1 MKGKAMIIR
10 VTRAKQGLANY
21 LKTGRRA
28 DSEYKRNERDKVLP
42 LYGDLQEY
50 EKVEN
55 YLNREKN
62 YKDNYLHI
70 TLSFSS
76 RERDKLYDTD
86 GNINKE
92 LLRELTKETL
102 KYYASGYDLE
112 HEVIAYAEAHL
123 PKIKEEKG
131 KERLEHIHIA
141 LTLYNP
147 LTDTQLRP
155 PRFAI
160 KYNELF
166 QSYLVKKYG
175 LEHPSDHPRQERN
188 LETEIKVERDT
199 IKELTKDIQTEAELL
214 QFFKQNNIEFRK
226 VETAK
231 NTYYKIK
238 SDSGKN
244 INLRGKGLEHLEQIA
259 KYGKV
264 QATKERRK
272 SYAEIWKATPLD
284 QLEKELMKF
293 YEKRAQEI
301 DKRRSKAA
309 KQVIRNIYERE
320 HKQDNAIQ
328 PLTFQQ
334 KLLYKHYHKMI
345 DNIGKGYYVQV
356 DNDKVRIKSNA
367 KKIDIVDK
375 GDKITARGENLQ
387 EQVKIMLDLAEA
399 KGWELDKIVA
409 TGSAR
414 FKAEVAKQINERL
427 KLREQAHQSPSLIT
441 SAVADRP
448 TNEVE
453 REIKDRTEQKT
464 LDKEYIRELKTNLD
478 PNRVLEYV
486 KEHYKLDTSIYE
498 VVGNKINNTTDKR
511 KPKNV
516 IDFLQKEVH
525 LDIHESFTVADAIYK
540 LQQAE
545 QAKDINTER
554 EQEQHATAPSNIK
567 GVDMP
572 IKIMTNDSYK
582 QYPVDNWRATEA
594 NKWSELATI
603 VKTQPYSN
611 IQWQGGYRKGD
622 NAVATTNLLIIDI
635 DNTDKNNILSIEQAK
650 KLLES
655 KNIAGLIVETKSSGK
670 EKHGVVAERYRI
682 LIPTKKG
689 IEIDDKETYRAF
701 YKQVM
706 NDIGLA
712 EHYDEATADLA
723 RMYQKSPIQARTTI
737 TKGEAYEPSDALQK
751 AREKVK
757 REREARQAKLK
768 EIEARVEAHGHAP
781 DDKHLTYVNIE
792 KIKSLPITEL
802 IKHFEVV
809 QDEYKE
815 GNYRY
820 LVTDSAK
827 YSVIDSKNI
836 VHDFKSD
843 RTYNAY
849 EYVKEQIQANNPIEV
864 ARELENLTG
873 EQYIEL
879 NTNAVKKAVSEALSS
894 AKNDKEFENAIKEYF
909 GVAYTR
915 LDKSTLQI
923 ADKTIDLKEIG
934 IEKRDLIE
942 KFKENRAEAQ
952 RKRNDHSFGMWH

>member
-1 MKGKAMIIR
+1 MIIR

-42 LYGDLQEY
+42 LYGDLSEY
-50 EKVEN
+50 ERVEN

-76 RERDKLYDTD
+76 RERDRLYDAE

-92 LLRELTKETL
+92 LLQELVRETL

-141 LTLYNP
+141 LPLYNP

-175 LEHPSDHPRQERN
+175 LEHPSDHPRTERN
-188 LETEIKVERDT
+188 LETEIKIERDT
-199 IKELTKDIQTEAELL
+199 IKELTKDIKTEAELL
-214 QFFKQNNIEFRK
+214 QFFEQNNIEYRK
-226 VETAK
+226 VKTTK

-244 INLRGKGLEHLEQIA
+244 LNLRGKGLEHLEQIA

-272 SYAEIWKATPLD
+272 SYAEIWKATPLQD
-284 QLEKELMKF
+284 LERELLKF

-301 DKRRSKAA
+301 DKRRSKSA
-309 KQVIRNIYERE
+309 KQAIRNLYEQE
-320 HKQDNAIQ
+320 NKQDNAIQ

-334 KLLYKHYHKMI
+334 KLLYKHYRKMI

-356 DNDKVRIKSNA
+356 DNNKVRIKSNA
-367 KKIDIVDK
+367 KKVDVEDK
-375 GDKITARGENLQ
+375 GDRIVARGENLQ

-399 KGWELDKIVA
+399 KGWKLDEIVA

-414 FKAEVAKQINERL
+414 FKAEVSRQINERL
-427 KLREQAHQSPSLIT
+427 KLREQARQSPSKIT
-441 SAVADRP
+441 EAVARP
-448 TNEVE
+448 SNEVE
-453 REIKDRTEQKT
+453 REVKDRAEQKR
-464 LDKEYIRELKTNLD
+464 LDKEYIRELKAKLD
-478 PNRVLEYV
+478 PQRVLQYV
-486 KEHYKLDTSIYE
+486 KEHYKVDISKYE
-498 VVGNKINNTTDKR
+498 VVGNKINNTMNKQ

-516 IDFLQKEVH
+516 IDFLQKEMH
-525 LDIHESFTVADAIYK
+525 LDVAESFAVADAIYK
-540 LQQAE
+540 QQQAE
-545 QAKDINTER
+545 NVKDINAEQER
-554 EQEQHATAPSNIK
+554 ENATAPSNMK

-572 IKIMTNDSYK
+572 IRIVVNDSYK
-582 QYPVDNWRATEA
+582 QYPVDNWKMAQAT
-594 NKWSELATI
+594 KWSELATI

-611 IQWQGGYRKGD
+611 IQWRDGYRKGD
-622 NAVATTNLLIIDI
+622 NAVATTNLMIIDI
-635 DNTDKNNILSIEQAK
+635 DNTDKNNILSIDDAK

-655 KNIAGLIVETKSSGK
+655 KGVAGLIVETKSSNK
-670 EKHGVVAERYRI
+670 EKQGVIADRYRI
-682 LIPTKKG
+682 LIPMKQS
-689 IEIDDKETYRAF
+689 IDIDDKETYQAF

-706 NDIGLA
+706 QDLDLS

-723 RMYQKSPIQARTTI
+723 RMYQKSPIQAKTAVV
-737 TKGEAYEPSDALQK
+737 KGEAYEPDNALQK
-751 AREKVK
+751 ARERVK
-757 REREARQAKLK
+757 REREARQAKLR
-768 EIEARVEAHGHAP
+768 EIEARIEAHGHAP
-781 DDKHLTYVNIE
+781 DDRHLTFVNIE

-802 IKHFEVV
+802 IKHYEVV

-827 YSVIDSKNI
+827 YSLIPSKNLA
-836 VHDFKSD
+836 HDFKSD
-843 RTYNAY
+843 RTFNSY
-849 EYVKEQIQANNPIEV
+849 EYVKNMINATNPVEV
-864 ARELENLTG
+864 AKELEAITG

-879 NTNAVKKAVSEALSS
+879 NTHAVKKAISSALNT
-894 AKNDKEFENAIKEYF
+894 AKNDKEFEESVKNYF
-909 GVAYTR
+909 GVAYAK
-915 LDKSTLQI
+915 LDKNELRI
-923 ADKTIDLKEIG
+923 ADKVIELKEIG
-934 IEKRDLIE
+934 VEKRDLIE
-942 KFKENRAEAQ
+942 KFKENREQAQ
-952 RKRNDHSFGMWH
+952 RKRDNSHSFGMWH